1 MFRLTPLETSEN
13 FRFSNISRRI
23 KRKRSKKM
31 GYLQLF
37 YKVMC
42 PKKYIQTYASIWFFN
57 KRFPLVLPANDV
69 KN

>member
-1 MFRLTPLETSEN
+1 
-13 FRFSNISRRI
+13 
-23 KRKRSKKM
+23 M

>member
-1 MFRLTPLETSEN
+1 
-13 FRFSNISRRI
+13 
-23 KRKRSKKM
+23 M

-42 PKKYIQTYASIWFFN
+42 PKKYIQTYVSIWFFN

-69 KN
+69 KNYSFKKETFLEALNKTK